1 MKRGFWGTWSGFFE
15 TDGQLERVVCGPVK
29 ILLGVL
35 GVPSF
40 VGDVKKLVFSD
51 WWSFVKDLWVESGF

>member
-35 GVPSF
+35 GVPGSGESLEPI

-51 WWSFVKDLWVESGF
+51 WW